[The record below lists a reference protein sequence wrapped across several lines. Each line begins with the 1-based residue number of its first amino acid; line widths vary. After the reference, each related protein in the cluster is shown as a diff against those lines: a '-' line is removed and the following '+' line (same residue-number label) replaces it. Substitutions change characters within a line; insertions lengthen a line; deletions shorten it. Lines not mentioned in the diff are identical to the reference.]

1 MPKPTSDPDAETPSS
16 ILHSRRSWLA
26 RLRRW
31 WRDHDGAI
39 SRWDGD
45 GVQADTEKRGGWW
58 VGFKARFRW

>member
-1 MPKPTSDPDAETPSS
+1 MGPTSDPDADKHPNPVPCSP
-16 ILHSRRSWLA
+16 LA

-31 WRDHDGAI
+31 WREHDGAI

-45 GVQADTEKRGGWW
+45 GVQADTQKRGGWW

>member
-1 MPKPTSDPDAETPSS
+1 MPKPSDPDAQDQQTD
-16 ILHSRRSWLA
+16 RRLLA

-31 WRDHDGAI
+31 WREHDGAI

-45 GVQADTEKRGGWW
+45 GVQADTQKRGGWW